1 MEEELSQV
9 AVGQG
14 RFRDETLMELCV
26 IGLTSKNQSGQPT
39 VGGNK
44 KVTVILAQASQCV
57 GNSEELLMTWVA
69 R

>member
-1 MEEELSQV
+1 M
-9 AVGQG
+9 AAGQG

-26 IGLTSKNQSGQPT
+26 IGLTSKKQSGQPT
-39 VGGNK
+39 GGIK
-44 KVTVILAQASQCV
+44 KVSVILALASQCV